1 MSVKLSPASSS
12 PSASRLGPF
21 RLADYDRLP
30 RQPRHELL
38 FGNLI
43 VAPSPTVRHQVI
55 ALFLWRHLQRST
67 KNTRGWVCAA
77 PADVILAEHS
87 VVQPDIYYVA
97 ADRKD
102 MPLDGRMKGA
112 PDLIVEVLSPGTA
125 VRDRHVKLN
134 LYAQAGVREYWL
146 VDPQTRAF
154 DFLLNDGGCFRS
166 VLPQADEY
174 RSTVAGIH
182 IDVRRFWQELDAEL
196 A

>member
-1 MSVKLSPASSS
+1 
-12 PSASRLGPF
+12 
-21 RLADYDRLP
+21 
-30 RQPRHELL
+30 
-38 FGNLI
+38 
-43 VAPSPTVRHQVI
+43 
-55 ALFLWRHLQRST
+55 
-67 KNTRGWVCAA
+67 
-77 PADVILAEHS
+77 
-87 VVQPDIYYVA
+87 
-97 ADRKD
+97 
-102 MPLDGRMKGA
+102 
-112 PDLIVEVLSPGTA
+112 VEVLSPGTA

-182 IDVRRFWQELDAEL
+182 IDVQRFWQELDAEL